1 MARLLSAILALAFAA
16 SLGSVASAKQC
27 RDAKTGKFVKCPTPK
42 ATPMGSMKMSSP
54 KHCKDP
60 KTGKFVKCSK

>member
-1 MARLLSAILALAFAA
+1 MARLLSAILALAFAC

-27 RDAKTGKFVKCPTPK
+27 RDAKTGKFIKCPP
-42 ATPMGSMKMSSP
+42 ASMGSMKMAS

-60 KTGKFVKCSK
+60 KSGKFVKCSSKM